1 MDKPNEQ
8 DKYIFIDKALFFP
21 KEGIVVFGDLHLGY
35 EEMMKQEGL
44 SFPVNQVEQTIED
57 MQKIFEEIKSK
68 GFKVKKIILIGDVKH
83 YFAFYKPE
91 IYDVREV
98 LHFLERYAPK
108 ENIILI
114 KGNHDTFSLANKELE
129 RYHVEGDIAFT
140 HGNELYPPILD
151 KKINYI
157 VIGHFHPSVAISEKR
172 GVKREKFKCFLTGKW
187 KGKEVVILPSFLS
200 AVEGTDVREYNNYC
214 FITNSELKKFG
225 LYVLSDTGEIYKF
238 GKVKDLD

>member
-1 MDKPNEQ
+1 MRK
-8 DKYIFIDKALFFP
+8 
-21 KEGIVVFGDLHLGY
+21 
-35 EEMMKQEGL
+35 
-44 SFPVNQVEQTIED
+44 IE
-57 MQKIFEEIKSK
+57 
-68 GFKVKKIILIGDVKH
+68 
-83 YFAFYKPE
+83 
-91 IYDVREV
+91 
-98 LHFLERYAPK
+98 
-108 ENIILI
+108 
-114 KGNHDTFSLANKELE
+114 
-129 RYHVEGDIAFT
+129 
-140 HGNELYPPILD
+140 ILD

-157 VIGHFHPSVAISEKR
+157 VIGHFHPSVALSEKK